1 MILPGEEG
9 GGDAAQLDRPAWKR
23 SVTQL
28 MVSEGTHGSSERRI
42 VRIVDAQ
49 GPERVRK
56 HRQAA
61 RRLVVLLV
69 VAIVAASLL
78 GHPHAPLLLA
88 PLYARLRGASAL
100 ENGKRA
106 RLLAIL
112 RERPGMTV
120 AESARALGCDA
131 STARDHF

>member
-1 MILPGEEG
+1 MLPHGTPAAAEPATPVAHACDEGSAPSAGTTRRRARRRTRPLALTRRAIRRRVIKGFLHDPPRRGG

-61 RRLVVLLV
+61 RGLVVLLV
-69 VAIVAASLL
+69 VAIV
-78 GHPHAPLLLA
+78 
-88 PLYARLRGASAL
+88 
-100 ENGKRA
+100 
-106 RLLAIL
+106 
-112 RERPGMTV
+112 
-120 AESARALGCDA
+120 
-131 STARDHF
+131 